1 MENKCKNC
9 KNKFFINLKK
19 KRKETLTYS
28 LSFSALKKGLEVK
41 IQP

>member
-9 KNKFFINLKK
+9 KNKFFINLKIK
-19 KRKETLTYS
+19 KGTLTYS
-28 LSFSALKKGLEVK
+28 LSLSALKKGLEVK